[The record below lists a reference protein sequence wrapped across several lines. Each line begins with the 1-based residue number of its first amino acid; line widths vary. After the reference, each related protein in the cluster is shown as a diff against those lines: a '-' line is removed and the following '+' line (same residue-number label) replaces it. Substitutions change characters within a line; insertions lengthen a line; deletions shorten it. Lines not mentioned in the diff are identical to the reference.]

1 MRQKRGRLVRPRFF
15 YQYNSHKFLT
25 RFKRALG
32 YDRRDI
38 LFLFDALATMN
49 AQKIRVLI
57 VEDNAALMANISEYL
72 EGGRYILDFAADG
85 LVALHLVTT
94 NVYDVIVMDIM
105 LPGISGFTLCQRIR
119 NDLHCATPI
128 IPFNLKELAVRIDA
142 LHRRH
147 TAGVTRLRAGSV
159 EFEPGTLRLRV
170 GNGEAVQLSG
180 MAAHLIEAMIRAYP
194 NFVPYEQITAS
205 LWGDKDIE
213 SNTLRTHI
221 YTLRKLIQDRLG
233 VNLIQTLHGR
243 GYRLSPPGE
252 IA

>member
-1 MRQKRGRLVRPRFF
+1 
-15 YQYNSHKFLT
+15 
-25 RFKRALG
+25 
-32 YDRRDI
+32 
-38 LFLFDALATMN
+38 MN

-128 IPFNLKELAVRIDA
+128 ILMTAKDHIDDKVAGFSQGADDYLVKPFNLKELAVRIDA

-147 TAGVTRLRAGSV
+147 TAGTTRLRAGSV
-159 EFEPGTLRLRV
+159 EFEPGTLKLRV
-170 GNGEAVQLSG
+170 GSGEAVQLSG

-194 NFVPYEQITAS
+194 NFVPYEQITAN

-221 YTLRKLIQDRLG
+221 YTLRKLIQDKLG

-252 IA
+252 SA